1 MDNPDFKPGKAQ
13 RAIAA
18 AAVVVAIAVAWLD
31 GKLSSRLNMCAV
43 LLLSWNLAFIPGPSL
58 RTPLREV
65 RRMALEGWRTPWWS
79 KLLTALSIVLL
90 VAGIY
95 FMFKGR

>member
-13 RAIAA
+13 KAVAA
-18 AAVVVAIAVAWLD
+18 AAAILAIGVACLD
-31 GKLSSRLNMCAV
+31 GKLSSRLNMCAL
-43 LLLSWNLAFIPGPSL
+43 LLLSWNLAFIPGPPL

-65 RRMALEGWRTPWWS
+65 HQMARRGWRTPLS
-79 KLLTALSIVLL
+79 GKLVTALAIVLL
-90 VAGIY
+90 GAGTY